1 MLGEDFRRS
10 LSSVELPGRFL
21 AVSRGKGRFTI
32 LVSNTG
38 GNQVCLAIPCGAERE
53 FAMFRRLSLSMLA
66 VASLS
71 IFTATASPAGTE
83 IVVMADEAK
92 LVSVGGDISTVVVGN
107 PAIADATVQGQ
118 NVFIHGRSYGSTNLI
133 VLDKEGSQIA
143 NLGVTVMQ
151 GGNSNLTVFRG
162 GGKYSYVCEPQC
174 QVALRVGDKPDFFDS
189 VESETTKKIG
199 ISTGLAK

>member
-1 MLGEDFRRS
+1 
-10 LSSVELPGRFL
+10 LPRHRF
-21 AVSRGKGRFTI
+21 
-32 LVSNTG
+32 
-38 GNQVCLAIPCGAERE
+38 GAERE
-53 FAMFRRLSLSMLA
+53 FAMFKRLSLSMLA

-71 IFTATASPAGTE
+71 IFTATAPLAGTE

-92 LVSVGGDISTVVVGN
+92 LVSVGGDIATVVVGN
-107 PAIADATVQGQ
+107 PSIADATIQGE

-133 VLDKEGSQIA
+133 VLDKQGSQIA

-162 GGKYSYVCEPQC
+162 GGKYSYVCDPQC
-174 QVALRVGDKPDFFDS
+174 ESALRIGDRPDYYDS

-199 ISTGLAK
+199 LSTGLAK

>member
-1 MLGEDFRRS
+1 MLG
-10 LSSVELPGRFL
+10 
-21 AVSRGKGRFTI
+21 
-32 LVSNTG
+32 
-38 GNQVCLAIPCGAERE
+38 
-53 FAMFRRLSLSMLA
+53 RLSLLVLA

-71 IFTATASPAGTE
+71 AVTATGSLAGSE

-92 LVSVGGDISTVVVGN
+92 LLSIGGDVSTVVVGN

-118 NVFIHGRSYGSTNLI
+118 NVFVHGRSYGSTNLI
-133 VLDKEGSQIA
+133 VLDRQGSQIA

-174 QVALRVGDKPDFFDS
+174 QVALRVGDKTDYFDS
-189 VESETTKKIG
+189 IESETSKKVG
-199 ISTGLAK
+199 LATGLAK